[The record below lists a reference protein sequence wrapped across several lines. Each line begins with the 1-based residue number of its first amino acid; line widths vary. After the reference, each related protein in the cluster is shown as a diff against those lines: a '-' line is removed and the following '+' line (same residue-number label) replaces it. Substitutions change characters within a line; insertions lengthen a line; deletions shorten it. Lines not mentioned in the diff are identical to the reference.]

1 MSKYTVNRG
10 YGKTIIILD
19 NGDIIGNVITEH
31 PDAIIEMLAHANAAD
46 KMTKPQ
52 FLSSDDPLNTEAQNQ

>member
-1 MSKYTVNRG
+1 MSRYSVKQG
-10 YGKTIIILD
+10 YGNTIMVMEDGEL
-19 NGDIIGNVITEH
+19 IGNIITTNQ
-31 PDAIIEMLAHANAAD
+31 DAIISMIAAANAAD